1 MNAINSS
8 NYNDNQN
15 NIESEREFNL
25 YYNNNLYTFKIIK
38 TNENISIKCKQYE
51 INFDKNNLSFLEKI
65 TKKTFQSIDKVYKFF
80 VSVFEYKIVTINE
93 IYIKNYINIIISNKI
108 INFELP
114 LKYVDNIKSSINNLI
129 NTCDKIMDYIYEID
143 NNYKTIKNEN
153 IKLKSFVYSLNHDQ
167 IS

>member
-38 TNENISIKCKQYE
+38 TNENISIKCQEYE

-65 TKKTFQSIDKVYKFF
+65 TKKTFQSLDKVYKFF

-143 NNYKTIKNEN
+143 SNYKTIKNEN
-153 IKLKSFVYSLNHDQ
+153 IKLNSFVYSLNHDQ